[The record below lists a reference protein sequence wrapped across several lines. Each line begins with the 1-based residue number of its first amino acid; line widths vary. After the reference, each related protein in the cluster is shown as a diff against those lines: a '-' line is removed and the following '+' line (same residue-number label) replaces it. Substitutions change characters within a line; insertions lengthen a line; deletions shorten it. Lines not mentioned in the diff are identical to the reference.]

1 MDLRAAAA
9 LGPYALSGKLGEGG
23 MAEVWKAR
31 DTRLGRDVA
40 LKLLP
45 EEWARDPERL
55 GRFRDEARALAAL
68 NHPNIVTIHAIEVHE
83 GRPFLAMEWIPGRTL
98 DELIPD
104 GGLPPR
110 DLFDFAIP
118 VCDALASA
126 HAHGVVHRDLKPRNV
141 MVTPERLVK
150 LLDFGLA
157 RVRPASPRRDPDEV
171 TTEVSGDPA
180 GLSGTGP
187 YLAPEQIRG
196 DAADARSDLFSLGVM
211 LFEMAAGRRPFR
223 GARVADLFA
232 SILRD
237 APPDLG
243 ALRPDLPRHLDRL
256 VRRCLE
262 KDPARRTMDAAALRD
277 ELSALRREFATVREG
292 AAVPSIAV
300 LPFADMSPEKD
311 QEYFCE
317 GIAEEIL
324 NALARLRDLH
334 VAARTSSFRFKD
346 AALDTREI
354 ADRLGVS
361 AVLEGSVR
369 KSGETLRITV
379 QLINAADG
387 YHLWS
392 ECYDRRLADIF
403 AIQEEIAGR
412 IARAL
417 KGTLTPRDRRAIRQ
431 VTTDDVRAY
440 DYYLRGRN
448 FFNRYARRGIE
459 HALRMY
465 RRAIEIDPAYALA
478 HAGVAD
484 CCAFI
489 YLNLDRADAHRRC
502 ADEASREALRL
513 DPELAEVHVSRGV
526 ALSLS
531 GRHEEA
537 EDSFETALRISPRL
551 FDALYFYARDA
562 FTRGDLGKAARLYTR
577 AAELRPEDY
586 QSLLLVGQILETLG
600 RPEAAREARVQGVRR
615 AEAALDLQ
623 PDDVRARYMGANGL
637 VALGERDR
645 GLEWAR
651 LARDLAPDD
660 TMTLYN
666 LACIFSLAGQR
677 DEAID
682 ALAEAVRLGFAH
694 RHWVEHDSN
703 LDALRGE
710 PRFTALIAAW
720 GLPRG

>member
-1 MDLRAAAA
+1 MDLRAAAEVGA
-9 LGPYALSGKLGEGG
+9 YALAAKLGEGG
-23 MAEVWKAR
+23 MGEVWKAR

-40 LKLLP
+40 LKFLP
-45 EEWARDPERL
+45 EEWARDRERL
-55 GRFRDEARALAAL
+55 GRFKDEARALAAL
-68 NHPNIVTIHAIEVHE
+68 NHPNIVTIHAIEDHE
-83 GRPFLAMEWIPGRTL
+83 DRPFLAMEWIPGRTL

-104 GGLPPR
+104 GGLSPR
-110 DLFDFAIP
+110 DLFEFAIP

-157 RVRPASPRRDPDEV
+157 RVRPASEGRAPDEV
-171 TTEVSGDPA
+171 TTKASDEPG
-180 GLSGTGP
+180 GLAGTGP
-187 YLAPEQIRG
+187 YLAPERIRG
-196 DAADARSDLFSLGVM
+196 DPADARSDLFSLGVM
-211 LFEMAAGRRPFR
+211 LFEMATGRRPFR
-223 GARVADLFA
+223 GARSADLFA

-237 APPDLG
+237 TPPDLG
-243 ALRPDLPRHLDRL
+243 AVRPDLPRHLDRL
-256 VRRCLE
+256 IRRCLQ
-262 KDPARRTMDAAALRD
+262 KDPAQRTMDAAALRD
-277 ELSALRREFATVREG
+277 ELSALRRELGTVRG
-292 AAVPSIAV
+292 DVVPSIAV

-334 VAARTSSFRFKD
+334 VAARTSSFRFKG

-369 KSGETLRITV
+369 KSGDTLRITV

-392 ECYDRRLADIF
+392 ERYDRRLADIF
-403 AIQEEIAGR
+403 AIQEEIADR
-412 IARAL
+412 IAREL
-417 KGTLTPRDRRAIRQ
+417 KGTLTPRDRRAMRQ

-440 DYYLRGRN
+440 DFYLRGRKS
-448 FFNRYARRGIE
+448 FNRYDRRGVE
-459 HALRMY
+459 HALQMY
-465 RRAIEIDPAYALA
+465 RRAIGIDPAYALA

-484 CCAFI
+484 CCAYI
-489 YLNLDRADAHRRC
+489 YQNIDRREEHRRC
-502 ADEASREALRL
+502 AEEASREALRL
-513 DPELAEVHVSRGV
+513 DPEPAEVHVSRGV
-526 ALSLS
+526 ALSLA

-551 FDALYFYARDA
+551 FEALYFYARDA
-562 FTRGDLGKAARLYTR
+562 FTRGDPEKAARLYTR

-586 QSLLLVGQILETLG
+586 QSLLLVGQILEALG
-600 RPEAAREARVQGVRR
+600 RAEAAREARVQGVRR

-637 VALGERDR
+637 VSLGERDR

-651 LARDLAPDD
+651 LARELAPDD

-666 LACIFSLAGQR
+666 LACIFSLAGQP

-694 RHWVEHDSN
+694 RHWIEQDSN
-703 LDALRGE
+703 LDAIRGE
-710 PRFTALIAAW
+710 PRFRALTAGW
-720 GLPRG
+720 GSPRE

>member
-1 MDLRAAAA
+1 MDLRVGAAV
-9 LGPYALSGKLGEGG
+9 GPYSLCGKLGEGG

-31 DTRLGRDVA
+31 DTRLDRDVA
-40 LKLLP
+40 LKFLP

-55 GRFRDEARALAAL
+55 GRFKDEARALAAL
-68 NHPNIVTIHAIEVHE
+68 NHPNIVTIHAIEDRRD
-83 GRPFLAMEWIPGRTL
+83 RPFLAMEWIPGRTL

-110 DLFDFAIP
+110 DFFDFAVP

-157 RVRPASPRRDPDEV
+157 RFRPPSPGRDPDEV
-171 TTEVSGDPA
+171 STAASDDPG

-187 YLAPEQIRG
+187 YLAPEQLRG

-223 GARVADLFA
+223 GDRAADLFA
-232 SILRD
+232 SILKD

-277 ELSALRREFATVREG
+277 ELSALRRELGTVREG
-292 AAVPSIAV
+292 VVPSIAV

-369 KSGETLRITV
+369 KSGDTLRITV

-392 ECYDRRLADIF
+392 ERYDRRLADIF

-440 DYYLRGRN
+440 DYYLRGRSS
-448 FFNRYARRGIE
+448 FNRYARHGIE
-459 HALRMY
+459 DALRMY
-465 RRAIEIDPAYALA
+465 RRAIELDPSYALA

-489 YLNLDRADAHRRC
+489 YLNLDRRDAHRRC

-526 ALSLS
+526 ALSLA
-531 GRHEEA
+531 GQHEKA
-537 EDSFETALRISPRL
+537 EDSFETALRINPRL
-551 FDALYFYARDA
+551 FEALYFYARDA
-562 FTRGDLGKAARLYTR
+562 FTRGDLEKAARLYTR

-586 QSLLLVGQILETLG
+586 QSLLLVGQILETQG
-600 RPEAAREARVQGVRR
+600 RPEAAREARVRGVRR

-651 LARDLAPDD
+651 LARELAPDD

-677 DEAID
+677 DEAMD
-682 ALAEAVRLGFAH
+682 ALEEAVRLGFAH
-694 RHWVEHDSN
+694 RHWLENDSN
-703 LDALRGE
+703 LDAIRAE
-710 PRFTALIAAW
+710 PRFKGLTAAW
-720 GLPRG
+720 SGRRD